1 MSDSEARSA
10 SFIELHGISK
20 SIAGVPVLS
29 GVNLVAAMYQ
39 RTAIVGP
46 ARSGK
51 TLLLSILM
59 GMVPADSGVATVAG
73 LPYRVLPRAHR
84 SAVAVFMP
92 TLAPSQA
99 VRRYLR
105 GVAASVGAR
114 RSRVQQVMDVARLS
128 EIAAERL
135 DRLTVPQHYLVE
147 CAAAALSQPQLL
159 VLDSLDA
166 MVPTAVW
173 PALDALL
180 QAERERGAGLLVTA
194 RSAEQIPMAFHR
206 ILQLP
211 GAVHSLAGNDA
222 AARPEQRR

>member
-10 SFIELHGISK
+10 SFIEMHGISK

-46 ARSGK
+46 
-51 TLLLSILM
+51 LLSILM

-92 TLAPSQA
+92 THAPSQA

-105 GVAASVGAR
+105 SVAASVGAR

-135 DRLTVPQHYLVE
+135 DRLTVPQRYLVE

-166 MVPTAVW
+166 MVQTAVW

-180 QAERERGAGLLVTA
+180 QSERERVAGLLVTA

-211 GAVHSLAGNDA
+211 GAVPSLAGNDTA
-222 AARPEQRR
+222 ALLRQRR